1 MLKPELRYAF
11 DMNDYWSLLNRDVSD
26 QEEGQS
32 SSKED
37 TTSLSTAR
45 FDDAFGQHGTTAVP
59 KAHRH
64 VEECSLVETLDQV
77 RQYLLGQLEK
87 PPQSHVMSSRR
98 QPRKDYYSRQ
108 GDMPDTFQ
116 KIHKPNLANFKK
128 SRRRT
133 VVTAWARR
141 QKKFT
146 DIVWQL
152 CGEAKA
158 DTKKGSSRTTTTI
171 PSVRRGDCCRKFPRI
186 PSALFNQRAKKWR
199 GWTGFGSRIA
209 EKWPF

>member
-1 MLKPELRYAF
+1 MLMPELRYAF
-11 DMNDYWSLLNRDVSD
+11 DMKTYWSLLNNDDSD
-26 QEEGQS
+26 QSQTS
-32 SSKED
+32 SEDD

-116 KIHKPNLANFKK
+116 KIHERAIELHFH
-128 SRRRT
+128 
-133 VVTAWARR
+133 
-141 QKKFT
+141 F
-146 DIVWQL
+146 
-152 CGEAKA
+152 EAKPGKLQEI
-158 DTKKGSSRTTTTI
+158 KKANGGHSWGTETEEMYRHSLAIMR
-171 PSVRRGDCCRKFPRI
+171 
-186 PSALFNQRAKKWR
+186 
-199 GWTGFGSRIA
+199 
-209 EKWPF
+209 